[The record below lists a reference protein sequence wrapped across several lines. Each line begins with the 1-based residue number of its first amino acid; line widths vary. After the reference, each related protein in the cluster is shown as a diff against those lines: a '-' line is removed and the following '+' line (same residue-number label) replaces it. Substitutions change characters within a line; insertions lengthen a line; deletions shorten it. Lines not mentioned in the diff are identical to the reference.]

1 MSNSSS
7 ELLGHVPA
15 CAELTIQPYR
25 KRVKPEK
32 CTYCRVYWAGRA
44 DASRAVAD
52 IEFPNMTLGVRK
64 FRGLAVD
71 AAGGVA

>member
-7 ELLGHVPA
+7 ELLGHVPV
-15 CAELTIQPYR
+15 CAQHTIQPYR
-25 KRVKPEK
+25 KSVKPDK

-44 DASRAVAD
+44 DAAQAVAD
-52 IEFPNMTLGVRK
+52 IEWDSPLGLHQ
-64 FRGLAVD
+64 FRHAAID